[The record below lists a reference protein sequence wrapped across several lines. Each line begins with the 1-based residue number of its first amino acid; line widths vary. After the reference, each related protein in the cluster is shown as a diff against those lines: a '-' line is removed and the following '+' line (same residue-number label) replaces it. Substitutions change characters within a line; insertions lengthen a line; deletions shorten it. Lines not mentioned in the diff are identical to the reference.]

1 MEADLETL
9 NNNDDVDFND
19 MPFDESKDQIDETVS
34 NRWNFTAFVWVVVC
48 FVLRYEYEH
57 VENV

>member
-1 MEADLETL
+1 VEADLETL

-34 NRWNFTAFVWVVVC
+34 NR
-48 FVLRYEYEH
+48 
-57 VENV
+57 